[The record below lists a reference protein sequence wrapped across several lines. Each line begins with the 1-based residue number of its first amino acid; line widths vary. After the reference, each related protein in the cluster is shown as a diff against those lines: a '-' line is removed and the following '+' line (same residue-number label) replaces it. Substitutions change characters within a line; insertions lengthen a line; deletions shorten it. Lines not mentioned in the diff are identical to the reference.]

1 MLSLEICAEEP
12 QKAWNRL
19 KSVQRKRHKNKF
31 YRRLHCLQ
39 FNGSNSSMQM
49 IVLLLFKQTMTSGTR
64 DTMKCIRRGEEGVRA
79 SDLEPSED
87 QAIDSKATFTS
98 TGLEPFRT
106 GLGRLLFTLNPSGT
120 CSRPVPERSHANRKP
135 IQSDFRTGSIWIH
148 VGPVPC
154 KHGLSLSLFFSE
166 NKFDLSLILKT
177 VDFLEFWCLIS
188 FFI

>member
-19 KSVQRKRHKNKF
+19 KSVPRKRHKNKF

-39 FNGSNSSMQM
+39 FNGSNSSMQYNWLL

-79 SDLEPSED
+79 SDLGPSED

-106 GLGRLLFTLNPSGT
+106 GLGRLLLTLNRSGT
-120 CSRPVPERSHANRKP
+120 CSR
-135 IQSDFRTGSIWIH
+135 T
-148 VGPVPC
+148 VPC
-154 KHGLSLSLFFSE
+154 KQ
-166 NKFDLSLILKT
+166 KAYPI
-177 VDFLEFWCLIS
+177 
-188 FFI
+188 